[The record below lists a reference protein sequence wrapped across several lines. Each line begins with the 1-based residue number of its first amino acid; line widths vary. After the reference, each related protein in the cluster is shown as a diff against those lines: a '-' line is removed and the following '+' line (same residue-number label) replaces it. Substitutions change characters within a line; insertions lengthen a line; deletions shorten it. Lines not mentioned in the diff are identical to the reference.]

1 MASITHLDT
10 SVFKFLKDLQA
21 NNNRDW
27 FAENKPKYQ
36 AAYEHFKK
44 LAAEINA
51 GLIKQD
57 HIEKMKLY
65 RIYRDVRFSK
75 NKLPYKNSFSGGFQR
90 ATKALRGGYY
100 FHLQPGGNSMVGAG
114 FWQLEA
120 SDLAR
125 IREEIAADAAPLRA
139 ILNSSSFKE
148 HFGELHGEQLKTAP
162 KGYPKDHPAI
172 DLLRY
177 KSFIV
182 SKHFTDEEV
191 QTPGFDSEVLKY
203 FQAIRPFFDYMS
215 EVLTTD
221 SNGVSLLEE

>member
-1 MASITHLDT
+1 MDSTTHLDK
-10 SVFKFLKDLQA
+10 SVFNFLKELSE

-27 FAENKPKYQ
+27 FADNKPTYQ
-36 AAYEHFKK
+36 AAHEHFKK
-44 LAAEINA
+44 LAATINA
-51 GLIKQD
+51 GMIKQD

-100 FHLQPGGNSMVGAG
+100 FHLEPGGNSFVGAG
-114 FWQLEA
+114 FWQPEA

-125 IREEIAADAAPLRA
+125 IREEVAADATPFRA
-139 ILNSSSFKE
+139 IINSDNFKE
-148 HFGELHGEQLKTAP
+148 HFGELQGEQLKTAP
-162 KGYPKDHPAI
+162 KGYPKDHSDI

-182 SKHFTDEEV
+182 NKNFTDAEV
-191 QTPGFDSEVLKY
+191 ESPGFDQEVLKY
-203 FQAIRPFFDYMS
+203 FKAIRPFFDYMS

-221 SNGVSLLEE
+221 SNGVSLLD